1 MDNIFFLSCFLP
13 LALAAYWLVPGL
25 KGKNAVLLVCSL
37 LFYSFGSLTSLAL
50 LMVMALAN
58 YLLGIVLKG
67 GKYQKSSKFR
77 KATLIAGLVLN
88 LAFLGFFKYADFLC
102 SGMLGLPPLQTGIA
116 VPLGISFFTFKCI
129 SYLMDAYGNPRQAT
143 TSFGTLL
150 LYISF
155 FPQITMGPITRF
167 SEFAPQLESRVLS
180 WENMARGLRRF
191 AAGLGKKILIAGTV
205 ATVADGVFGFDAVD
219 ARLAWAGA
227 IAYCLQ
233 LYFDFS
239 GYIDMVIG
247 LGTCFGF
254 TTRENFNYPYTAT
267 TIGGFW
273 RRWHMSLSSW
283 FKDYL
288 YIPLG
293 GNRKGKLRAGVNKS
307 IVFLLCGLWHGAAW
321 TFIIWGLWHGLFS
334 LLESLNVIPA
344 KKLSSGKGRIL
355 GHIYTLLVVCI
366 GFVMFRADAVGQ
378 GLQLIGAMF
387 AGFRFT
393 AAGTVQVFRLL
404 HAQTVLAMATGIVFS
419 MPLSK
424 KLLASSRLGNFAD
437 RASYLGALIVL
448 VLCMIKM
455 AAGDFAPSIYAQF

>member
-13 LALAAYWLVPGL
+13 LVLAAYWLVPGL
-25 KGKNAVLLVCSL
+25 KGKNAVLLVFSL

-50 LMVMALAN
+50 LISVALVN
-58 YLLGIVLKG
+58 YLLGLLLKCGRFKKAVL
-67 GKYQKSSKFR
+67 
-77 KATLIAGLVLN
+77 TTGLVLD
-88 LAFLGFFKYADFLC
+88 LAFLGYFKYADFLL
-102 SGMLGLPPLQTGIA
+102 SGILNFEPLQNSIA
-116 VPLGISFFTFKCI
+116 VPLGISFFIFKCV
-129 SYLMDAYGNPRQAT
+129 SYLMDAYRDGNQAT
-143 TSFGTLL
+143 GSFWKLL

-167 SEFAPQLESRVLS
+167 SEFGPQLESRACSL
-180 WENMARGLRRF
+180 ENLAMGLRRF
-191 AAGLGKKILIAGTV
+191 AVGLGKKIIIAGTL
-205 ATVADGVFGFDAVD
+205 ATVADGVFAFEAMD

-233 LYFDFS
+233 LFFDFS

-254 TTRENFNYPYTAT
+254 VTRENFNYPYTAT
-267 TIGGFW
+267 TVGGFW
-273 RRWHMSLSSW
+273 RRWHMSLSTW

-293 GNRKGKLRAGVNKS
+293 GNRKGQLRAGINKS

-321 TFIIWGLWHGLFS
+321 TFVLWGLWHGLFS

-344 KKLSSGKGRIL
+344 RKLESGRGRIA
-355 GHIYTLLVVCI
+355 GHIYTLLVVCV
-366 GFVMFRADAVGQ
+366 GFVMFRAETVMQ
-378 GLQLIGAMF
+378 GLQIIGAMF

-393 AAGTVQVFRLL
+393 AAGTVELFRLL
-404 HAQTVLAMATGIVFS
+404 NAQTLLAMAVGIGLS
-419 MPLSK
+419 MPLAN
-424 KLLASSRLGNFAD
+424 KLMLRLGKYAHGLSF
-437 RASYLGALIVL
+437 LGALAVL
-448 VLCMIKM
+448 MLCIIKM

>member
-13 LALAAYWLVPGL
+13 LVLAAYWLVPGL
-25 KGKNAVLLVCSL
+25 KGKNTVLLVCSL
-37 LFYSFGSLTSLAL
+37 LFYSFGSLTGLAL
-50 LMVMALAN
+50 LLAMALAN
-58 YLLGIVLKG
+58 YLLGIALKG
-67 GKYQKSSKFR
+67 GKYQKRSRFR
-77 KATLIAGLVLN
+77 KAALVAGLVLN
-88 LAFLGFFKYADFLC
+88 LAFLGFFKYADFVL
-102 SGMLGLPPLQTGIA
+102 SGIRGLPPLHTGIA

-129 SYLMDAYGNPRQAT
+129 SYLMDAFRDCRQAT
-143 TSFGTLL
+143 SSFGTLL

-167 SEFAPQLESRVLS
+167 CEFAPQLKSRTLTP
-180 WENMARGLRRF
+180 ENTARGLRRF
-191 AAGLGKKILIAGTV
+191 ACGLGKKILIAGTL
-205 ATVADGVFGFDAVD
+205 ATVADGVFGFEAVD

-254 TTRENFNYPYTAT
+254 ATRENFNHPYTAT

-273 RRWHMSLSSW
+273 RRWHMSLSAW

-293 GNRKGKLRAGVNKS
+293 GNRKGQLRAGINKS

-321 TFIIWGLWHGLFS
+321 TFVIWGLWHGLFS

-366 GFVMFRADAVGQ
+366 GFVMFRAETVGQ
-378 GLQLIGAMF
+378 GLQVIGAMF

-393 AAGTVQVFRLL
+393 DAGTVQIFRLL
-404 HAQTVLAMATGIVFS
+404 NAQTVLAMVLGIVFS

-424 KLLASSRLGNFAD
+424 KLRASSRLGSLAD
-437 RASYLGALIVL
+437 RASYPGALVLL
-448 VLCMIKM
+448 VLCIIKM

>member
-13 LALAAYWLVPGL
+13 LVLAVYSLIPGL
-25 KGKNAVLLVCSL
+25 KGKNAVLLIFSL

-50 LMVMALAN
+50 LVSVALVN
-58 YLLGIVLKG
+58 YLLGLLLRRGTCK
-67 GKYQKSSKFR
+67 
-77 KATLIAGLVLN
+77 KAALTIGLVLD
-88 LAFLGFFKYADFLC
+88 LAFLGFFKYADFVL
-102 SGMLGLPPLQTGIA
+102 SGIFGLPPMGMGLT

-129 SYLMDAYGNPRQAT
+129 SYLMDAYRDGNQAT
-143 TSFGTLL
+143 GSFWKLL

-167 SEFAPQLESRVLS
+167 REFAPQLESRTLTV
-180 WENMARGLRRF
+180 ENMAMGLRRF
-191 AAGLGKKILIAGTV
+191 AAGLGKKIIIAGTV
-205 ATVADGVFGFDAVD
+205 ASVADGVFALETVD

-227 IAYCLQ
+227 VCYCLQ

-254 TTRENFNYPYTAT
+254 ATRENFNYPYTAVT
-267 TIGGFW
+267 VGDFW
-273 RRWHMSLSSW
+273 RRWHMSLSTW

-293 GNRKGKLRAGVNKS
+293 GNRKGELRAGINKT

-321 TFIIWGLWHGLFS
+321 TFVLWGLWHGLFS
-334 LLESLNVIPA
+334 MLESLNVIPA
-344 KKLSSGKGRIL
+344 KKLESGKGRIA

-366 GFVMFRADAVGQ
+366 GFVMFRAGSVAQ
-378 GLQLIGAMF
+378 GLQMIAAIF
-387 AGFRFT
+387 TGFRFT
-393 AAGTVQVFRLL
+393 AAGTVALFRLL
-404 HAQTVLAMATGIVFS
+404 NAETLLVTAMGIALSCPV
-419 MPLSK
+419 SK
-424 KLLASSRLGNFAD
+424 KLLALPRMGKLAD
-437 RASYLGALIVL
+437 RLSYLGALALL
-448 VLCMIKM
+448 VLCIIKM